1 MKPLL
6 ICCLWLIAAQS
17 WAQSPQP
24 PAKEP
29 AEIWAEVWL
38 IRLALDEPH
47 LHVATHAA
55 EQQAQRLEA
64 EQAQAKARLHRANAY
79 WALASM
85 LGLAC
90 FGLFAHLVKQKTR
103 RAEVRLLAQKRE
115 NQALRRDLEDMAEHT
130 QLLRKRYGNMLCRLS
145 FYAGHYY
152 FKGLLARL
160 LGICQVIKI
169 NNALLEEEDT
179 LDTFCNDITEFD
191 RRAKDFY
198 LFIDENGQA
207 QVCGFIHSDFVT
219 LEH

>member
-6 ICCLWLIAAQS
+6 ICCLWLTTAQA

-47 LHVATHAA
+47 LRVATHAA

-90 FGLFAHLVKQKTR
+90 FGLFAHLMKQKTR
-103 RAEVRLLAQKRE
+103 RAEAGLLAQKRE
-115 NQALRRDLEDMAEHT
+115 NQALRRDLENLAEHT
-130 QLLRKRYGNMLCRLS
+130 QLLQERYEKMLDGLS
-145 FYAGHYY
+145 FYASHYY
-152 FKGLLARL
+152 FRELLARL
-160 LGICQVIKI
+160 LGICQLIKMD
-169 NNALLEEEDT
+169 NALLEEEDT
-179 LDTFCNDITEFD
+179 FDTFCNDITEFD

-207 QVCGFIHSDFVT
+207 QVCGFIHDDFAR
-219 LEH
+219 L